1 MNICDF
7 SVNLSFNLKKASKL
21 DWIFFLGSRDWH
33 MLELAWTTF
42 SKRYVMLHVLYTLNL
57 INMSLKL
64 AYKCINLKKYFLEVK
79 RLNQLLYAITRS
91 ENVCGPMPS
100 MY

>member
-7 SVNLSFNLKKASKL
+7 SVILSFNLKKASKL

-64 AYKCINLKKYFLEVK
+64 AYKCINLKKYFLK
-79 RLNQLLYAITRS
+79 STPLCNHSL
-91 ENVCGPMPS
+91 
-100 MY
+100 